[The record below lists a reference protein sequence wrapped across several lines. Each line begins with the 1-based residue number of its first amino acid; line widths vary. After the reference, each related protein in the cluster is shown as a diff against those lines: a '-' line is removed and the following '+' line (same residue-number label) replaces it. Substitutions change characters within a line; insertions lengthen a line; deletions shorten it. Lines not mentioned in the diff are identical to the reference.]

1 MINLFTFIS
10 PLWSAFFALLT
21 AFVLCFLAMPPFIN
35 MMHRLKKGQPIRLDG
50 PQTHLQK
57 QGTPTMGGVV
67 ILFSVMVATFLFM
80 PLSNGFVWILLGVMT
95 AMGALGFYDDY
106 LKLKSH
112 SSMGITGRQ
121 RLFVEFITGTIAVL
135 GTMYLTPED
144 YATAVRVPY
153 LTYAFVPLGIFYVA
167 FAAVVFTGTTNAVNL
182 TDGLD
187 GLVSVP
193 LIIAFLCFGLFGF
206 IAGDSDLAHSMQQI
220 YLPNAQ
226 PVCIFAAACIG
237 ALSAFLIFN
246 KKPAKIFMGDVGA
259 LGMGAALGMIA
270 IITRQELLLAII
282 GALFVI
288 EALSDMIQVASY
300 KYRHKR
306 VFLMAPIHHHFEKMG
321 WSEVKVVR
329 RFWLFAFVMG
339 LIGLASLI

>member
-1 MINLFTFIS
+1 MFSCFLPDCILQN
-10 PLWSAFFALLT
+10 
-21 AFVLCFLAMPPFIN
+21 CFLALVAGFVFCFIGMPHFIN
-35 MMHRLKKGQPIRLDG
+35 LMHALKQSQPIRDDG

-67 ILFSVMVATFLFM
+67 ILASVLFSTLLFA
-80 PLSNGFVWILLGVMT
+80 PISEGAVWLLIGVMMI
-95 AMGALGFYDDY
+95 MGLLGFYDDY
-106 LKLKSH
+106 LKLKSR
-112 SSMGITGRQ
+112 SSKGVTGRQ
-121 RLFVEFITGTIAVL
+121 RLFAEFMTGTLAIL
-135 GTMYLTPED
+135 GSIYLTPNELS
-144 YATAVRVPY
+144 TVVRIPY
-153 LTYAFVPLGIFYVA
+153 LTSVVIPLGIVYVA

-193 LIIAFLCFGLFGF
+193 LMIAFFCFGLFGF
-206 IAGDSDLAHSMQQI
+206 ISSDLELSRSFDLF
-220 YLPNAQ
+220 YLPHVKG
-226 PVCIFAAACIG
+226 VCVFAAACIG
-237 ALSAFLIFN
+237 ALGAFLCYN

-259 LGMGAALGMIA
+259 LGLGAALGMIA
-270 IITRQELLLAII
+270 IITRQEILLAVI

-288 EALSDMIQVASY
+288 EALSDMIQVGSY

-329 RFWLFAFVMG
+329 SFWAFAFIMG
-339 LIGLASLI
+339 LIGLASLL